1 MNYNIEY
8 IPSEKMEI
16 QGSKSEIFKKYGK
29 EWHIR
34 EQGSGNGNWLLIK
47 KSNVL
52 INNKSYRKEVLKYY
66 GREKLTEK
74 LVNRL
79 RKEIEDRHIPD
90 FLKVSAKS
98 LSV

>member
-1 MNYNIEY
+1 MNYDIEY
-8 IPSEKMEI
+8 IPSEHSEK

-34 EQGSGNGNWLLIK
+34 EQGSGNGNWLLTK

-66 GREKLTEK
+66 GRERLTEE

-79 RKEIEDRHIPD
+79 RKEIEDKHISD
-90 FLKVSAKS
+90 FLKVSAK
-98 LSV
+98 

>member
-8 IPSEKMEI
+8 ISSGKIEV

-34 EQGSGNGNWLLIK
+34 EQGFGNGNWLLIK

-66 GREKLTEK
+66 GREKLTKK

-79 RKEIEDRHIPD
+79 CKEIEDGHIPD